1 MKIAKQIFF
10 DDNIQEIMLT
20 NKKPWDLINWVN
32 KCKLTATEA
41 INVIKRKYGQT
52 LVGLGLRYRQ

>member
-1 MKIAKQIFF
+1 MKIVKQIFF

-41 INVIKRKYGQT
+41 IKFNICSCNK
-52 LVGLGLRYRQ
+52 LDDL